1 MKKKKSLNSNL
12 KIKSVSRELGDGLG
26 SFRNGVLGQL
36 TGEDEFDGSLNFA
49 GAHGVSLVVSD
60 KASSFR
66 GESIE
71 RVRDE
76 GVHDG
81 HGLLGDSGFGVDLF
95 QHLVDVDAVGFD
107 SFSGSL
113 LLNSLDVLGSGGG
126 LFGWHMELLRFETW

>member
-1 MKKKKSLNSNL
+1 M
-12 KIKSVSRELGDGLG
+12 SRELGDGLG
-26 SFRNGVLGQL
+26 SFGNGMLGQL

-113 LLNSLDVLGSGGG
+113 LLNSLDVLGSGSG
-126 LFGWHMELLRFETW
+126 LFGWHFELL